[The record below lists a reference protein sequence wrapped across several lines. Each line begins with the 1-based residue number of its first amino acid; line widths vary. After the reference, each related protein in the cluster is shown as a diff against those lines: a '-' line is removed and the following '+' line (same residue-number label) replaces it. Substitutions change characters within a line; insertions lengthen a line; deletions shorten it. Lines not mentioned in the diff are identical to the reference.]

1 MVINVAAFGW
11 HATLFLGWGTL
22 AASFVLAAIAALVS
36 RHFLSAADPA

>member
-22 AASFVLAAIAALVS
+22 VGGFVVAAIAALVS
-36 RHFLSAADPA
+36 KHFLAAADPN